1 MIKDFRFQDGNSSIL
16 NQGGKTNI
24 LSYVSCFYLKCFVK
38 IKKKPFL
45 RECLLTLWQLQMDQL
60 KHKLMQKLQNI
71 THLDNVTI
79 CCKAQS
85 FFIKQL
91 MSCQLCALWI
101 FLNFLPHS
109 WQVCYQL
116 FSFMLLTGF
125 MLLFL
130 EFIFVTWNIRKKL
143 IF

>member
-1 MIKDFRFQDGNSSIL
+1 MIKDLRYQDGNSSIL

-71 THLDNVTI
+71 THLDNVNI
-79 CCKAQS
+79 CCKAKS

-101 FLNFLPHS
+101 FFYFFPQS
-109 WQVCYQL
+109 WQVCYQF

-130 EFIFVTWNIRKKL
+130 EFIFMTWNIRKKL